1 MSEINIREYQ
11 NSDREYLNK
20 FKLSDKQLEF
30 TSLPLDVLDD
40 ALKDDNRQAYVVEND
55 GKQVIGFFVLH
66 KHYQH
71 EGYDTPRDVVYVR
84 SLSINEAVQGKGY
97 GTKVAMQLPIYVQE
111 EFSNFDH
118 LYLVVDTDNAA
129 AWNLYERAG
138 FIHTATKEDGPVGEE
153 RLYYLDL
160 DKNYVGDLKLSLED
174 SWESLSISINMVL
187 DNRFKVGSI
196 ECTIAGEALHIN
208 HVHIIESYRH
218 KGMASS
224 GLRQLGTFLRRNVPT
239 IKRLSLYVDEDQNL
253 NKLFEH
259 VGFTRFEEQN
269 GRELY
274 MKYIQY

>member
-11 NSDREYLNK
+11 NSDREHLNK

-40 ALKDDNRQAYVVEND
+40 ALKDNNRRAYVVEND
-55 GKQVIGFFVLH
+55 EKQVIGFFVLH

-84 SLSINEAVQGKGY
+84 SLSIDEALQGKGY

-118 LYLVVDTDNAA
+118 LYLVVDTDNVA

-138 FIHTATKEDGPVGEE
+138 FIHTATKEDGPAGEE

-160 DKNYVGDLKLSLED
+160 DRNYIGNLKLSLED
-174 SWESLSISINMVL
+174 SWNSSSININMVL
-187 DNRFKVGSI
+187 DDRFKVGGI
-196 ECTIAGEALHIN
+196 ECTIEGEALHIN
-208 HVHIIESYRH
+208 HVHIIENYRH

-224 GLRQLGTFLRRNVPT
+224 GLRQLGTFLRRNVPKV
-239 IKRLSLYVDEDQNL
+239 KRLSVYVDEDQNL

-259 VGFTRFEEQN
+259 VGFTRFEAQD